1 MGNKRLTIKC
11 DSNEYIVGVTTNGGY
26 DEDVVLEKQYEAN
39 NKLGQL
45 EDLEEEIG
53 VNDLIHF
60 LKWCVKFRDNFIN
73 RSFDSMVAFYKKAMC
88 EIEKDKSE

>member
-1 MGNKRLTIKC
+1 MENKRLTKKI
-11 DSNEYIVGVTTNGGY
+11 IVKNDDGY
-26 DEDVVLEKQYEAN
+26 VLNHREDFTENTYEVIQ
-39 NKLGQL
+39 KLGQL